1 VRKFVLAAA
10 LLGALTTAGQAAAA
24 NYKVFLG
31 EQARPPAGTPK
42 GATLDVFLPGKVT
55 VKTGDSIT
63 FSSATFHTVAIGG
76 KEPSIIVPDPEH
88 GKYSGIDDAAGKPFY
103 FNGLGKLVYNGLAL
117 APYGP
122 HAVTPGAKA
131 NSGVLSPN
139 GPKAAP
145 ATFTFSFPKAGT
157 YHFYCG
163 VHPGMKATVTV
174 TSGAAPKSPAQ
185 VTAQALQE
193 TAAAWTKTKQEAA
206 AAKPPAKTVYMG
218 VGNGPNILGY
228 YPSTLKVPVGT
239 TVNFVNKSPMEPH
252 SATFGPKKWIQQ
264 FSQKTDIFPTGP
276 GKPNQAA
283 PVIPYGSEPKGS
295 YSYDGKTHG
304 NGFFSTPVTSDTKSI
319 PLPQSW
325 KVTFTKPGTF
335 KYICWI
341 HGPDMSGT
349 IVVTP

>member
-1 VRKFVLAAA
+1 VF
-10 LLGALTTAGQAAAA
+10 GALAIAGQAAAA

-42 GATLDVFLPGKVT
+42 GATLDMFLPGKVT
-55 VKTGDSIT
+55 VKTGDNIT
-63 FSSATFHTVAIGG
+63 FSSASFHNVAIGG
-76 KEPSIIVPDPEH
+76 KIPPIIVPDPAH
-88 GKYSGIDDAAGKPFY
+88 GKYSGIVDAAGKPFY
-103 FNGLGKLVYNGLAL
+103 FNGLGKLIYNVAAL

-122 HAVTPGAKA
+122 HAVRPGVKA

-157 YHFYCG
+157 YHFYCSI
-163 VHPGMKATVTV
+163 HPGMKATVTV
-174 TSGAAPKSPAQ
+174 TSGTPPKSPAQ

-193 TAAAWTKTKQEAA
+193 TAAGWAKTKQEAA

-218 VGNGPNILGY
+218 VGNLATILAY

-239 TVNFVNKSPMEPH
+239 TVTFVNKSPQEPH
-252 SATFGPKKWIQQ
+252 SATWGPKKWLQQ
-264 FSQKTDIFPTGP
+264 FSEKTDLFPMGP

-283 PVIPYGSEPKGS
+283 PVIPYGSEPKGR

-304 NGFFSTPVTSDTKSI
+304 NGFFSTPVVADDPTI

>member
-1 VRKFVLAAA
+1 VRRFILAAA

-42 GATLDVFLPGKVT
+42 GATLDMFLPGKVT
-55 VKTGDSIT
+55 VRTGDSIT
-63 FSSATFHTVAIGG
+63 FSSATFHTVSIGG
-76 KEPSIIVPDPEH
+76 KAASVIVPDPEH
-88 GKYSGIDDAAGKPFY
+88 GKYAGINDAAGKPFY
-103 FNGLGKLVYNGLAL
+103 FNGLGKLIYNGLAL
-117 APYGP
+117 APFGP
-122 HAVTPGAKA
+122 HAIRPGVRAS
-131 NSGVLSPN
+131 SGVLSPN

-157 YHFYCG
+157 YHFYCT
-163 VHPGMKATVTV
+163 VHPTMKGTVTV
-174 TSGAAPKSPAQ
+174 TSGTPPKSPVQ

-193 TAAAWTKTKQEAA
+193 TAAGWAKTKQEAA

-218 VGNGPNILGY
+218 VGDQATILGY
-228 YPSTLKVPVGT
+228 FPSTLKVAVGT
-239 TVNFVNKSPMEPH
+239 TVTFVTKSPNEPH
-252 SATFGPKKWIQQ
+252 SATWGPKKWIQQ
-264 FSQKTDIFPTGP
+264 FSQKTDVFPTGP

-304 NGFFSTPVTSDTKSI
+304 NGFFSTPVTAAKGL

>member
-1 VRKFVLAAA
+1 VRRFVLAAA
-10 LLGALTTAGQAAAA
+10 LLGALTSAGQAAAA

-42 GATLDVFLPGKVT
+42 GATLDMFLPGKVT

-63 FSSATFHTVAIGG
+63 FSSATFHNVAIGG
-76 KEPSIIVPDPEH
+76 KIPPIAVPDPAH
-88 GKYSGIDDAAGKPFY
+88 GKYSGIVDAAGKPFY
-103 FNGLGKLVYNGLAL
+103 FNGLGKLIYNPAAL

-122 HAVTPGAKA
+122 HAVRPGVKA

-157 YHFYCG
+157 YHFYCSI
-163 VHPGMKATVTV
+163 HPGMKATVTV
-174 TSGAAPKSPAQ
+174 ASGTPPKSPAQ

-193 TAAAWTKTKQEAA
+193 TAAGWAKTKQEAA

-218 VGNGPNILGY
+218 VGNLATILAY
-228 YPSTLKVPVGT
+228 YPSTLKVPAGT
-239 TVNFVNKSPMEPH
+239 TVTFVNKSPQEPH
-252 SATFGPKKWIQQ
+252 SATWGPKKWLQQ
-264 FSQKTDIFPTGP
+264 FSEKTDLFPMGP
-276 GKPNQAA
+276 RTPNQAA
-283 PVIPYGSEPKGS
+283 PVIPYGSEPKGH

-304 NGFFSTPVTSDTKSI
+304 NGFFSTPVAAAGKGL

>member
-1 VRKFVLAAA
+1 VRRFVLAAA

-42 GATLDVFLPGKVT
+42 GATLDLFLPGNVT

-76 KEPSIIVPDPEH
+76 QAPSLIAPDPEH
-88 GKYSGIDDAAGKPFY
+88 GKYSGITDAAGKPFY
-103 FNGLGKLVYNGLAL
+103 FNGLAKFIYNPLAL
-117 APYGP
+117 APFGP

-131 NSGVLSPN
+131 SSGVLSPN

-157 YHFYCG
+157 YHFYCTI
-163 VHPGMKATVTV
+163 HPGMKATVTV
-174 TSGAAPKSPAQ
+174 KSATPPKSPAQ

-193 TAAAWTKTKQEAA
+193 TAAAWDKAKQAA
-206 AAKPPAKTVYMG
+206 ADAKPPAKTVYMG
-218 VGNGPNILGY
+218 VGDSSTILGY
-228 YPSTLKVPVGT
+228 FPSTLKVPVNT
-239 TVNFVNKSPMEPH
+239 TVTFVNKSPQEPH
-252 SATFGPKKWIQQ
+252 TATFGPKKWIQQ
-264 FSQKTDIFPTGP
+264 FSQKTDLFPAGP

-283 PVIPYGSEPKGS
+283 PVIPYGSEPKGQ
-295 YSYDGKTHG
+295 YNYDGKTHG
-304 NGFFSTPVTSDTKSI
+304 NGFFSTPVTSASKAV
-319 PLPQSW
+319 PAPQSW

-335 KYICWI
+335 NYICWI
-341 HGPDMSGT
+341 HGPDMHGT